1 MNIFERMKLTG
12 RVALVT
18 GGERG
23 IGLAICQAYAQAGAH
38 IVVAGLDEKAAETAK
53 ELIEKEGVNFRFI
66 KADVTKEA
74 DVIAAV
80 ESVKQIEGRLDILC
94 NNAGI
99 SKRAEAAEMPL
110 EIWQRVLDINLTGQF
125 LFSREAAKIMLE
137 QGKGA
142 IVNVASMS
150 GLIVNKP
157 LSQCNYNTSKAGVI
171 QMTKSMACEWAKRGI
186 RVNAV
191 APGYI
196 RTPITE
202 HRFIDPNDSA
212 VPIWREMT
220 PMGHEGVPEDIA
232 GAALFLASDAASYIT
247 GAVLSIDG
255 GYTCW

>member
-23 IGLAICQAYAQAGAH
+23 IGLAICQAFAQAGAD
-38 IVVAGLDEKAAETAK
+38 IVVAGLDEKAAESAK
-53 ELIEKEGVNFRFI
+53 ELIEKEGVKFRFI

-80 ESVKQIEGRLDILC
+80 ESVKNIEGHLDVLC

-202 HRFIDPNDSA
+202 HRFIDPNDPA

>member
-1 MNIFERMKLTG
+1 MNIFEKMKLTD

-23 IGLAICQAYAQAGAH
+23 IGLAICQAFAQAGAH
-38 IVVAGLDEKAAETAK
+38 IVVAGLDEQAAQSARS
-53 ELIEKEGVNFRFI
+53 LIEQEGVSFRFVR
-66 KADVTKEA
+66 ADVTREQ
-74 DVIAAV
+74 DVVDAV
-80 ESVKQIEGRLDILC
+80 KSVRDIEGHLDILC

-110 EIWQRVLDINLTGQF
+110 DIWQRVLDINLTGQF

-157 LSQCNYNTSKAGVI
+157 LSQCNYNASKAGVI
-171 QMTKSMACEWAKRGI
+171 QLTKSMACEWAKRGI
-186 RVNAV
+186 RVNAL
-191 APGYI
+191 APAYI

-202 HRFIDPNDSA
+202 HRFIDPNDPA

-220 PMGHEGVPEDIA
+220 PMGHEGVPEDVA

-247 GAVLSIDG
+247 GAVLTVDG

>member
-1 MNIFERMKLTG
+1 MNIFDRMKLNG

-23 IGLAICQAYAQAGAH
+23 IGLAICQALAQAGAS
-38 IVVAGLDEKAAETAK
+38 IVAAGLDEGSAALAR
-53 ELIEKEGVNFRFI
+53 ELIEKEGVSFRFI
-66 KADVTKEA
+66 RADVTCEN

-80 ESVKQIEGRLDILC
+80 QSVRDAEGRLDILV

-110 EIWQRVLDINLTGQF
+110 DIWQRVLDINLTGQF
-125 LFSREAAKIMLE
+125 LFSREAAKVMLE

-171 QMTKSMACEWAKRGI
+171 HMTKSMACEWAKRGI

-202 HRFIDPNDSA
+202 HRFVDPNDPA

-232 GAALFLASDAASYIT
+232 GAVLLLASDAASYIT